1 MRPRTIRRIVVA
13 VCICGIAGMII
24 SSILSSTGGAIT
36 FGLLTAVAVVTLI
49 VLTTAVGSEAYRT
62 EANVMASPM
71 ITDEAAAENLERQ
84 ITTLVSEGVDED
96 RLRDL
101 VRDAI
106 RLGRSAG
113 R

>member
-1 MRPRTIRRIVVA
+1 MPPRTIRRIVVA
-13 VCICGIAGMII
+13 VCICGIAGMIV
-24 SSILSSTGGAIT
+24 SSIVSSTGGAIT
-36 FGLLTAVAVVTLI
+36 FGLVTAVAVVTLI
-49 VLTTAVGSEAYRT
+49 VLTAAVGAEAYRA
-62 EANVMASPM
+62 EANGGAAPP
-71 ITDEAAAENLERQ
+71 ITDEVAAQRLEQQ
-84 ITTLVSEGVDED
+84 IGSMVADGADED